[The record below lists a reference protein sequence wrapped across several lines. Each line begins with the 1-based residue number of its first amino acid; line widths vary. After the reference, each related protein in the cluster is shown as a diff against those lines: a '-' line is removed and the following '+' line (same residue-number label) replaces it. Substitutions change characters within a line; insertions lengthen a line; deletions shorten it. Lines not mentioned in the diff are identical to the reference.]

1 LAPNMTRFAAA
12 IFWLAASCGAIG
24 APACAADFYAGKI
37 VKIILSTAPGGGYPD
52 YAEILAR
59 HMPRHL
65 PGKPTIIVQNMPG
78 AGGVIA
84 ANYIYNKAERD
95 GTVFGLVHRAAVSTL
110 PLFDPKGVFYD
121 TAKFGWIGSMNS
133 EVSLCAVWHTVPV
146 ASFADLKTRGMIVG
160 GVGLGSD
167 TDMLPYIMN
176 HLFGTRFKVVSG
188 YGRATDINLA
198 MERGEV
204 EGRCGWS
211 VSTMRAESQS
221 WLDEGKLRLLLQ
233 VSLTKHPS
241 LPAVP
246 LLMDYVTTE
255 RQRQIL
261 ELQLAP
267 SLMGRPFMTPPG
279 VPADRLALLRQAFLD
294 TIADPALQADAA
306 TMKLE
311 INPVPGAAIEQLIA
325 KLNAL
330 PKEVIAAAKDAM
342 QKTEDIDVR
351 R

>member
-1 LAPNMTRFAAA
+1 MTRFAAA

-188 YGRATDINLA
+188 YGRAT
-198 MERGEV
+198 
-204 EGRCGWS
+204 
-211 VSTMRAESQS
+211 
-221 WLDEGKLRLLLQ
+221 
-233 VSLTKHPS
+233 
-241 LPAVP
+241 
-246 LLMDYVTTE
+246 
-255 RQRQIL
+255 
-261 ELQLAP
+261 
-267 SLMGRPFMTPPG
+267 
-279 VPADRLALLRQAFLD
+279 
-294 TIADPALQADAA
+294 
-306 TMKLE
+306 
-311 INPVPGAAIEQLIA
+311 
-325 KLNAL
+325 
-330 PKEVIAAAKDAM
+330 
-342 QKTEDIDVR
+342 
-351 R
+351 